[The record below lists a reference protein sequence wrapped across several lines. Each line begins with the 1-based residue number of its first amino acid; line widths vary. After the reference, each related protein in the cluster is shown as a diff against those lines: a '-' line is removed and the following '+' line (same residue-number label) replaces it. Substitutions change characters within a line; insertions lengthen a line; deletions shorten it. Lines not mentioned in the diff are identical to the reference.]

1 MGIISQV
8 YSMCSDTFLHD
19 KIQGNEASKR
29 FTTPKTRNKHFPS
42 SPHYYY
48 EYKIYII
55 QVTEHYCSNCDILLG
70 KYKGWKGK
78 AAP

>member
-1 MGIISQV
+1 
-8 YSMCSDTFLHD
+8 MCSDTLLHD
-19 KIQGNEASKR
+19 KIQGNEAWKR

-42 SPHYYY
+42 PLIVVFLPLN
-48 EYKIYII
+48 YKICIL